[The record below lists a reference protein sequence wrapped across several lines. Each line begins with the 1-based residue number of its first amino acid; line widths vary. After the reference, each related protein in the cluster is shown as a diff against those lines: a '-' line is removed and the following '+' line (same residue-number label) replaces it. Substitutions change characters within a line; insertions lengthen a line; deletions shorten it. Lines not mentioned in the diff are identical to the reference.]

1 MKLNCRV
8 SENDQFDDMLI
19 TQPNQA
25 FTPRQILEQFA
36 RNEVVPSYNQS
47 TDNLDDDHYNDDDLL
62 DNELHE
68 FEDLME
74 AQTYLDENQFKPLED
89 ETKASN
95 PIREGSEKGAG
106 ETTSGAQQTAE

>member
-1 MKLNCRV
+1 MKFNCRV

-47 TDNLDDDHYNDDDLL
+47 TDILDDDHYTDDVLL

-68 FEDLME
+68 FDDPME
-74 AQTYLDENQFKPLED
+74 AQTYLDENQFQLQED
-89 ETKASN
+89 EAQTPNHVRKS
-95 PIREGSEKGAG
+95 SEKGA
-106 ETTSGAQQTAE
+106 EQTTEGAE